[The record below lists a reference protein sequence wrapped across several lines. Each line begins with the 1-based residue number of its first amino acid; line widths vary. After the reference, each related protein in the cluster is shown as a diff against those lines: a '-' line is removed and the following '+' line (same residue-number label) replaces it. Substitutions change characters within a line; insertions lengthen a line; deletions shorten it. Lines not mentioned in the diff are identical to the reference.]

1 MVWGW
6 LRRRWS
12 VGEAALLALALVGA
26 SARLAAV
33 APDDPSPALGDAQ
46 VIAQG
51 VAPIAD
57 GDVVWRLVRGVAAEA
72 TDAEPAER
80 PLGFVLPQQTTL
92 LLTGGGG
99 RPERVA
105 VGEAAF
111 VDGGAEQARGKLGAG
126 PGDYLALELVAEDDA
141 ETDPGDDGEI
151 VYASDPFAPP
161 DGSRDLDLVRDMAR
175 RGEVVRIPESEGRG
189 PALAVA
195 LTGAVEIQANG
206 GGDPIPLAAG
216 EALSVSGSFTITA
229 VEVEGANRTAAF
241 AVGVIGPEVPEDLL
255 AGEGEDTS
263 EETPDATPAAR
274 ATRTPTAAPAET
286 AVGTG
291 SISVLVFDC
300 PAGITSATLDPA
312 VCAPSGGGFELAV
325 LTPGGGQLDADDGA
339 PNGQGSVVFT
349 DLPFGTYQVLLTAL
363 SPGFDSYAST
373 GGELAA
379 DGGYVFAIG
388 EGAPDAG
395 LDLYQF
401 QPAPAEP
408 APAEPAPP
416 PPPATD
422 PDAGGDDDP
431 DDPTTTDTD
440 GDGLTDG
447 FELSQIG
454 TDPYSADTDG
464 DGTPDGV
471 EVNNGTDPLTPG

>member
-1 MVWGW
+1 VAMT
-6 LRRRWS
+6 
-12 VGEAALLALALVGA
+12 LVVA

-51 VAPIAD
+51 VAPLPD
-57 GDVVWRLVRGVAAEA
+57 GDTVWRLVRGVAGEADDAEA
-72 TDAEPAER
+72 TER
-80 PLGFVLPQQTTL
+80 PLGFVLPQQSPL
-92 LLTGGGG
+92 LLSGGG
-99 RPERVA
+99 RQERVA

-111 VDGGAEQARGKLGAG
+111 VAGGAEQARGKVGNG
-126 PGDYLALELVAEDDA
+126 PGEYLALELVAEDDA
-141 ETDPGDDGEI
+141 ESDPGDDGEV
-151 VYASDPFAPP
+151 VYAGDAFEPP
-161 DGSRDLDLVRDMAR
+161 SGSRDLDLVRDLAR

-195 LTGAVEIQANG
+195 LTGTVEIQTNG

-229 VEVEGANRTAAF
+229 VEVDGANRTAAF

-255 AGEGEDTS
+255 AGDADAAP
-263 EETPDATPAAR
+263 EETPEATPEAP
-274 ATRTPTAAPAET
+274 ATETPTAAPADV
-286 AVGTG
+286 AAGDG
-291 SISVLVFDC
+291 SIAVLVYEC
-300 PAGITSATLDPA
+300 PAGITPETLDPA
-312 VCAPSGGGFELAV
+312 VCTPSGGGFALAV
-325 LTPGGGQLDADDGA
+325 LTPGGGQLGVDDGT
-339 PNGQGSVVFT
+339 PNGQGSVAFT
-349 DLPFGTYQVLLTAL
+349 DLAFGTYQVLLTEL

-379 DGGYVFAIG
+379 DGGYVFGIG

-401 QPAPAEP
+401 QPAS
-408 APAEPAPP
+408 AEPAPP
-416 PPPATD
+416 PAADD
-422 PDAGGDDDP
+422 PGPGDGDGDDGAGDP
-431 DDPTTTDTD
+431 NLADTD

-447 FELSQIG
+447 FEVSQIG
-454 TDPYSADTDG
+454 SNPFAADTDG

-471 EVNNGTDPLTPG
+471 EVNNGTDPNTAN